1 MFVFGVCVV
10 LFLVVFTGDMIYAFF
25 NYVGGIFSHLF
36 VIGLGLVV
44 LMVLL

>member
-25 NYVGGIFSHLF
+25 NYVGGIL
-36 VIGLGLVV
+36 VIY
-44 LMVLL
+44 LL